1 MPRTVLSGL
10 ATAVALS
17 SMAVA
22 QVPPGSATPP
32 APAPIPPP
40 PNANPRVKVETA
52 AGAFVVEL
60 YRDKAPITVANY
72 LRYVDRGLFSG
83 AACYR
88 ASKPKDYKGDD
99 YGLVQCGLQNDP
111 KKVLAPIA
119 HEPTTKT
126 GLTHGKDGVISMG
139 RHAPGTAQADWS
151 IMLGDMS
158 YLDADPKN
166 PRANP
171 GFAAFGQVVEGLE
184 VIRKIIV
191 MPTDPNKGEGA
202 MHGEMLVKPVRILRV
217 SRVATPSPPPVS
229 PAPAPPAP
237 AMPIRSPSGVTE
249 SPK

>member
-1 MPRTVLSGL
+1 MIHPMLSGL
-10 ATAVALS
+10 AAALAICAS
-17 SMAVA
+17 AHA
-22 QVPPGSATPP
+22 Q
-32 APAPIPPP
+32 APIPPATPQP
-40 PNANPRVKVETA
+40 PLNPRVKIETS

-60 YRDKAPITVANY
+60 YRDKAPVTVANY
-72 LRYVDRGLFSG
+72 LRYVDRGLFNG

-111 KKVLAPIA
+111 KKVLPPIA

-166 PRANP
+166 PKANP
-171 GFAAFGQVVEGLE
+171 GFAAFGQVVEGLD

-202 MHGEMLVKPVRILRV
+202 MHGEMLVKPVRIQRV
-217 SRVATPSPPPVS
+217 SRVT
-229 PAPAPPAP
+229 APPATP
-237 AMPIRSPSGVTE
+237 APSPTPAPSTPA
-249 SPK
+249 SPASEPTPTTN

>member
-1 MPRTVLSGL
+1 MIHPMLSGL
-10 ATAVALS
+10 AAALAICAS
-17 SMAVA
+17 AHA
-22 QVPPGSATPP
+22 Q
-32 APAPIPPP
+32 APIPPATPQP
-40 PNANPRVKVETA
+40 PLNPRVKIETS

-60 YRDKAPITVANY
+60 YRDKAPVTVANY
-72 LRYVDRGLFSG
+72 LRYVDRGLFNG

-111 KKVLAPIA
+111 KKVLPPIA

-166 PRANP
+166 PKANP
-171 GFAAFGQVVEGLE
+171 GFAAFGQVVEGLD

-202 MHGEMLVKPVRILRV
+202 MHGEMLVKPVRIQRV
-217 SRVATPSPPPVS
+217 SRVTAPPATPAPS
-229 PAPAPPAP
+229 PAPAPSTPASP
-237 AMPIRSPSGVTE
+237 ASEPTPTTN
-249 SPK
+249 

>member
-1 MPRTVLSGL
+1 MIHPMLSGL
-10 ATAVALS
+10 AAALAICAS
-17 SMAVA
+17 AHA
-22 QVPPGSATPP
+22 Q
-32 APAPIPPP
+32 APIPPATPQP
-40 PNANPRVKVETA
+40 PPNPRVKIETS

-60 YRDKAPITVANY
+60 YRDKAPVTVANY
-72 LRYVDRGLFSG
+72 LRYVDRGLFNG

-111 KKVLAPIA
+111 KKVLPPIA

-166 PRANP
+166 PKANP
-171 GFAAFGQVVEGLE
+171 GFAAFGQVVEGLD

-202 MHGEMLVKPVRILRV
+202 MHGEMLVKPVRIQRV
-217 SRVATPSPPPVS
+217 SRVTAPPATPAPS
-229 PAPAPPAP
+229 PAPAPSTPASP
-237 AMPIRSPSGVTE
+237 ASEPTPTTN
-249 SPK
+249 

>member
-1 MPRTVLSGL
+1 MRVALIPALSALAL
-10 ATAVALS
+10 ATA
-17 SMAVA
+17 A
-22 QVPPGSATPP
+22 QAQSPAAPPSPAPP
-32 APAPIPPP
+32 SVTAPAPP
-40 PNANPRVKVETA
+40 ANPRVKVETS

-72 LRYVDRGLFSG
+72 LKYVDRGLFSG

-111 KKVLAPIA
+111 KKVLPPIA
-119 HEPTTKT
+119 HEPTTRT

-166 PRANP
+166 PKANP

-217 SRVATPSPPPVS
+217 TRVT
-229 PAPAPPAP
+229 APPPAP
-237 AMPIRSPSGVTE
+237 VPAAAPASPPTAAQATE